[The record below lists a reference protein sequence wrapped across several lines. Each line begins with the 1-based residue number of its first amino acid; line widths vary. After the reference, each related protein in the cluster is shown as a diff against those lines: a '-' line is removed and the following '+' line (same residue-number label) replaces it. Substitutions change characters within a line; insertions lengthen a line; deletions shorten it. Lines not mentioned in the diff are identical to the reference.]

1 MKVYTALNEMS
12 NATLVGVVLT
22 TEDNAIIFKNGF
34 KLTIQDKVSGHTYGL
49 KRCLSYIKSKD
60 MHVEHIT
67 HKLHDNVRVDID
79 REMNDRI
86 NADPYIE
93 RFIQKGFSI
102 TATNKELTQV
112 DRDMIS
118 QASFEISSNN
128 FKKGYERY

>member
-12 NATLVGVVLT
+12 NATLVGIVLT

-34 KLTIQDKVSGHTYGL
+34 KLTIQDKVSAHTYGL

-67 HKLHDNVRVDID
+67 HKLQDNVRVDID

-86 NADPYIE
+86 NADLYIE
-93 RFIQKGFSI
+93 RFIQKGVSI
-102 TATNKELTQV
+102 IATNKELTQV